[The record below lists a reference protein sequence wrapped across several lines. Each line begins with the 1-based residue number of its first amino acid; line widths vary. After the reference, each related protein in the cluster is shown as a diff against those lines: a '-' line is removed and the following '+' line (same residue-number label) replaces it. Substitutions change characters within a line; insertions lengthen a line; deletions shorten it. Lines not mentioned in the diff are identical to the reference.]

1 MGMFAA
7 KTNPGFYE
15 LGLDTLRAIGLG
27 IEAGVE
33 EDRQVKSEVEVS
45 VKVEEDRQQFRE
57 EKRSDGTTV
66 LIEDD

>member
-33 EDRQVKSEVEVS
+33 EDHVKTEVKAEEGGAFRQVKLEDGKVVYVEM
-45 VKVEEDRQQFRE
+45 D
-57 EKRSDGTTV
+57 
-66 LIEDD
+66 